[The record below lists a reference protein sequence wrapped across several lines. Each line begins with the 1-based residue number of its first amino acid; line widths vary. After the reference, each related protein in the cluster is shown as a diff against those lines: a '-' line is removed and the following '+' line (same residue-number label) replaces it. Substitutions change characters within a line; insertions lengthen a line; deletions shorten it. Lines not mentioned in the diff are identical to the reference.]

1 MAATRILETEKLY
14 TADEF
19 EQMPQFYERYELIEG
34 RIIEKP
40 MPFFEHGYIA
50 VVFTDAY
57 KEFDPKKKLG
67 HMQSETTIKLNRL
80 NRPVPDVSYWTAER
94 RPTKKIRSAPEPDLA
109 IEIWSEHDWET
120 AQRMKTAREK
130 CERYILNGVKLVWA
144 VNPKNQTVE
153 VYRPGDDGTAQVEI
167 LGIDAVL
174 DSGEVAKGF
183 SIPVRRLFEDDTAE

>member
-1 MAATRILETEKLY
+1 MAATQVLQTERLY

-19 EQMPQFYERYELIEG
+19 EDMPQFQDGYELIEG
-34 RIIEKP
+34 RIVEKP
-40 MPFFEHGYIA
+40 MPSFEHGFIA
-50 VVFTDAY
+50 VTFTDSY

-67 HMQSETTIKLNRL
+67 HMQSETTIRLNRL
-80 NRPVPDVSYWTAER
+80 NKPVPDVSYWTFER
-94 RPTKKIRSAPEPDLA
+94 RPAKQNKAIPEPDLA

-120 AQRMKTAREK
+120 QERLKIAREK

-153 VYRPGDDGTAQVEI
+153 VYRPGEDGTVQVETLDI
-167 LGIDAVL
+167 NGVL

-183 SIPVRRLFEDDTAE
+183 SIPIRRLFDEETE